1 MKIRPILLIADDSP
15 GIRQVIRNVVEA
27 WIDADILEAG
37 DGEEAD
43 RIIQEQNLAG
53 LPVDVIVLDWMMP
66 KRSGLE
72 LLKKIRA
79 TEALELQPEVVMLT
93 AETYPDQISACLKY
107 RVNRYLTK
115 PFTEQEIIET
125 LRGIL
130 MDGGYRDA
138 V

>member
-1 MKIRPILLIADDSP
+1 MKSRPILLIADDSP
-15 GIRQVIRNVVEA
+15 SIRLVIRNAAEA
-27 WIDADILEAG
+27 WLDADILEAG

-53 LPVDVIVLDWMMP
+53 LPVDVVILDWMMP
-66 KRSGLE
+66 RRSGFE

-79 TEALELQPEVVMLT
+79 TEGLQVQPEIVMLT
-93 AETYPDQISACLKY
+93 AETYPDQIAVCLKF

-115 PFTEQEIIET
+115 PFTEQEIVET
-125 LRGIL
+125 LRRIL